1 MVHMNN
7 GTKSLPKQ
15 DNKDHFV
22 PQVYLRRFI
31 DKNTNKLHV
40 YDRQEDR
47 WFEAPT
53 KRICYELGWDKLDV
67 NGSDTY
73 LADHLKAL
81 EPNIGPF
88 LQGLKREKISD
99 HDRYYF
105 ATWLAILFAMSPT
118 RKEYDY
124 LSLQLLGQNVDPNS
138 QDLNF
143 ALKKRNLQQARQIG
157 MLLYAYDWH
166 LTYNFTDTP
175 FITCDFPA
183 HYLCLN
189 DTVPPLY
196 QPLGFV
202 LDPQTFLRISPK
214 LVVQPEVYQPG
225 FSDFTKVQPGQMSY
239 GKISKFW
246 KYAQRTISRINE
258 PAIFNANRFVISSYL
273 DDGLKQFVK
282 NRRNST
288 TKFQPIVTQTQNG
301 PVIQTRLVNNFE
313 NVPLRLP
320 KNLKI

>member
-1 MVHMNN
+1 MVHMSN

-53 KRICYELGWDKLDV
+53 KRICYELGWDKLDTE
-67 NGSDTY
+67 GTDTY
-73 LADHLKAL
+73 LSDHLKAL
-81 EPNIGPF
+81 EPHIGPF

-105 ATWLAILFAMSPT
+105 ATWLAILFAMSPA

-124 LSLQLLGQNVDPNS
+124 LSLQLLGQNVDPKS

-166 LTYNFTDTP
+166 LTYNFTDMP

-202 LDPQTFLRISPK
+202 LDPHTFLRISPK

-225 FSDFTKVQPGQMSY
+225 FSDFTKVSPGQMSY

-246 KYAQRTISRINE
+246 K
-258 PAIFNANRFVISSYL
+258 L
-273 DDGLKQFVK
+273 
-282 NRRNST
+282 
-288 TKFQPIVTQTQNG
+288 
-301 PVIQTRLVNNFE
+301 
-313 NVPLRLP
+313 
-320 KNLKI
+320 